1 MKVCVIGAG
10 VIGCA
15 TAYTLQKAGH
25 EATVV
30 DAASAAGT
38 GTSFANGGQLSYSY
52 VEPFAS
58 PSTFF
63 SLPRYLFGASSPV
76 RFRLQADTRQWL
88 WGARFLW
95 ACRRKRTLAGTNA
108 LLALAQESRAALE
121 SWMNEGEL
129 AFNFARNGKLVLC
142 PDARVLASQAAQV
155 AAQAHAGVRQ
165 ELLNRD
171 ECVAREPALRHY
183 ASRFAGGVWTPTE
196 CVGDSHLYCQALEG
210 AARARGARFVYG
222 SEVRRIVQ
230 RHGRARAAVTAAGE
244 VEADAFVLC
253 AGVGGRGLA
262 ASLGER
268 LPIYPIKGYSVTLA
282 MRPDS
287 PPPTVSVTDLS
298 RKMVLAPLGGRL
310 RVAAM
315 AEVVGYSR
323 DVPSER
329 VDQMLDAVETI
340 YPGLCLREDTAP
352 WAGLRPATPDSVPI
366 VRRSRVPNAV
376 LNLGHGGLGFTLA
389 AGSAMRVAHLLGE
402 PARDCA

>member
-1 MKVCVIGAG
+1 
-10 VIGCA
+10 
-15 TAYTLQKAGH
+15 
-25 EATVV
+25 V
-30 DAASAAGT
+30 DAAPAVGT

-58 PSTFF
+58 PSTFL
-63 SLPRYLFGASSPV
+63 SLPRYLFGARSPV
-76 RFRLQADTRQWL
+76 RFRLRADTRQWL

-95 ACRRKRTLAGTNA
+95 ACQRKRALAGTNA
-108 LLALAQESRAALE
+108 LLALAQESRATLE
-121 SWMNEGEL
+121 SWMTEGEL

-155 AAQAHAGVRQ
+155 AAQAHSGVRQ
-165 ELLNRD
+165 ELLSRD

-183 ASRFAGGVWTPTE
+183 AARFAGGVWTPTE
-196 CVGDSHLYCQALEG
+196 CVGDSYLYCQALER
-210 AARARGARFVYG
+210 AATARGARFIYG
-222 SEVRRIVQ
+222 AEVSRIVHRQ
-230 RHGRARAAVTAAGE
+230 RLARAAVTGAGE

-253 AGVGGRGLA
+253 AGVGGRELA

-268 LPIYPIKGYSVTLA
+268 LPIYPIKGYSVTLQ
-282 MRPDS
+282 MRPDI

-298 RKMVLAPLGGRL
+298 RKMVLAPLGGKL

-315 AEVVGYSR
+315 AEVVGYGR

-329 VDQMLDAVETI
+329 VDQMLDAVEAI

-352 WAGLRPATPDSVPI
+352 WAGLRPATPDSVPV
-366 VRRSRVPNAV
+366 VRRSRVSNAI

-389 AGSAMRVAHLLGE
+389 AGSAVRVARMLGQTE
-402 PARDCA
+402 RSCA

>member
-1 MKVCVIGAG
+1 M
-10 VIGCA
+10 
-15 TAYTLQKAGH
+15 
-25 EATVV
+25 
-30 DAASAAGT
+30 
-38 GTSFANGGQLSYSY
+38 
-52 VEPFAS
+52 
-58 PSTFF
+58 
-63 SLPRYLFGASSPV
+63 
-76 RFRLQADTRQWL
+76 
-88 WGARFLW
+88 
-95 ACRRKRTLAGTNA
+95 
-108 LLALAQESRAALE
+108 
-121 SWMNEGEL
+121 
-129 AFNFARNGKLVLC
+129 
-142 PDARVLASQAAQV
+142 
-155 AAQAHAGVRQ
+155 
-165 ELLNRD
+165 
-171 ECVAREPALRHY
+171 
-183 ASRFAGGVWTPTE
+183 
-196 CVGDSHLYCQALEG
+196 
-210 AARARGARFVYG
+210 
-222 SEVRRIVQ
+222 
-230 RHGRARAAVTAAGE
+230 
-244 VEADAFVLC
+244 EADAFVLC

-329 VDQMLDAVETI
+329 VDQMLNAVETI
-340 YPGLCLREDTAP
+340 YPGLCLGEDTAP